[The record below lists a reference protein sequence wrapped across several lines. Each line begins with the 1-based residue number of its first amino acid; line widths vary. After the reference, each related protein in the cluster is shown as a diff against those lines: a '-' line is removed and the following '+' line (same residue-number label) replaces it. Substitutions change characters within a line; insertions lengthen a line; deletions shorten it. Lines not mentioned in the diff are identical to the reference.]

1 MLAFVDRNA
10 LSYAVSSMSRSL
22 VIAVALLAACADKQ
36 LEQLQ
41 DIKDEV
47 CACKTPECGEAAM
60 KKVPQ
65 GEKMKSDAKKQRLAR
80 DMMDCM
86 AKLLEQGRPTTDPD
100 AEAPPP

>member
-10 LSYAVSSMSRSL
+10 LSYAVSSMSRVL

-41 DIKDEV
+41 AIKAEV
-47 CACKTPECGEAAM
+47 CACEDPACGEAAM
-60 KKVPQ
+60 KKVPP
-65 GEKMKSDAKKQRLAR
+65 GEKIKSTAKKQRVAKE
-80 DMMDCM
+80 MMECM

-100 AEAPPP
+100 AAVP